1 MISIAKLRDG
11 LAAYLDAELIPQFP
25 VDSWRKVAAGAALS
39 IALKRIDN
47 VTDKLRN
54 SAILQ
59 GMGVVDEA
67 GNVDI
72 DAVRDAVKEQMA
84 NVGMKI
90 DIPLIGVVTFQRN
103 DVDKAYEYVMRS

>member
-1 MISIAKLRDG
+1 
-11 LAAYLDAELIPQFP
+11 
-25 VDSWRKVAAGAALS
+25 
-39 IALKRIDN
+39 
-47 VTDKLRN
+47 
-54 SAILQ
+54 
-59 GMGVVDEA
+59 MGVVDEE

-90 DIPLIGVVTFQRN
+90 DIPLIGVVTFQQN